1 MSLTTAETATL
12 LENPIDVL
20 ESIATS
26 QNWPFD
32 RSAEDELSLTVTGSW
47 CDYDLS
53 FTWRDDLN
61 GLHLACAFDLKI
73 KGGKLNDVHDLL
85 ARINEQMWL
94 GHFDIW
100 KDEGVVLFRHGLL
113 LGTGDASPEQCE
125 MLLSLA
131 IEACERYY
139 PAFQFV
145 LWAGQSAE
153 DAMAACMFE
162 THGSA

>member
-1 MSLTTAETATL
+1 MSAADTATL
-12 LENPIDVL
+12 TDNPIDVL
-20 ESIATS
+20 EHIATA

-32 RSAEDELSLTVTGSW
+32 RSAEDELSLAVTGSW

-61 GLHLACAFDLKI
+61 GLHLACAFDLKFNAA
-73 KGGKLNDVHDLL
+73 KTNEVHALL
-85 ARINEQMWL
+85 ARINEQLWL

-113 LGTGDASPEQCE
+113 LGAGDAAPEQCE

-131 IEACERYY
+131 VEACERYY

-145 LWAGQSAE
+145 LWAGQTAE
-153 DAMAACMFE
+153 DAMTACMFD
-162 THGSA
+162 TQGTA

>member
-1 MSLTTAETATL
+1 MSLTTADTVTL

-20 ESIATS
+20 ENLATH
-26 QNWPFD
+26 QNWPFE
-32 RSAEDELSLTVTGSW
+32 RSAEDELSLTVTGRW

-61 GLHLACAFDLKI
+61 GLHLACAFDQKI
-73 KGGKLNDVHDLL
+73 NAGKLADVHDLL
-85 ARINEQMWL
+85 ARINEQLWL

-113 LGTGDASPEQCE
+113 LGAGDASPEQCE

-131 IEACERYY
+131 VEACERYY

-162 THGSA
+162 TQGSA

>member
-1 MSLTTAETATL
+1 MSITHADTPLASD
-12 LENPIDVL
+12 NPIDLL
-20 ESIATS
+20 EAIATA

-32 RSAEDELSLTVTGSW
+32 RSAEDELSLAVTGSW

-61 GLHLACAFDLKI
+61 GLHLACAFDLKFS
-73 KGGKLNDVHDLL
+73 KAKVTEVHALL
-85 ARINEQMWL
+85 ARINEQLWL

-100 KDEGVVLFRHGLL
+100 KDEGAVLFRHGLL
-113 LGTGDASPEQCE
+113 LGQGDASPEQCE

-131 IEACERYY
+131 VEACERYY

-145 LWAGQSAE
+145 LWAGQSAD
-153 DAMAACMFE
+153 DALKACMFE
-162 THGSA
+162 THGTA

>member
-1 MSLTTAETATL
+1 MSVSVADAPTL
-12 LENPIDVL
+12 IENPIDVL
-20 ESIATS
+20 ETIATA

-32 RSAEDELSLTVTGSW
+32 RSAEDELSLAVTGSW

-53 FTWRDDLN
+53 FTWRNDLH

-73 KGGKLNDVHDLL
+73 NSSRMNDVHALL
-85 ARINEQMWL
+85 ARINEQLWL

-113 LGTGDASPEQCE
+113 LGAGDASPEQCE

-131 IEACERYY
+131 VEACERYY

-145 LWAGQSAE
+145 LWAGQSAD
-153 DAMAACMFE
+153 DAMTACMFE
-162 THGSA
+162 TQGTA